1 MNLVTLEHARIV
13 PVPAGLLLPS
23 YRIIEVPD
31 GQPVFTGIAEFGI
44 HHLFRPRIRNP
55 LSPSAVADIGPRRS
69 SQQKMPPGQLS
80 FSWVMT
86 RSSAASCSEAT

>member
-31 GQPVFTGIAEFGI
+31 GQSVFTGIAEFGI

-55 LSPSAVADIGPRRS
+55 LSPSAVADIGPRR
-69 SQQKMPPGQLS
+69 K
-80 FSWVMT
+80 
-86 RSSAASCSEAT
+86 